1 MQEPCPFDRHEV
13 LNLLFHPRPGLPV
26 HEETNHCF
34 DLFMPAHDGERL
46 SIRCHLKGT
55 DLPTL
60 IFFHGNGEVAS
71 DYDEFAPHLTGCGFN
86 FIIAEYRGYGL
97 SRGEPSVAHMLTD
110 ARTSFTFMEGWLK
123 NRGYNGPMVV
133 MGRSLGS
140 APALELVAAFPERV
154 HALVIESGFARFI
167 PLLHTTGLPQW
178 MELPK
183 ESEGPANLA
192 KISTYEG
199 PVLIIHANEDAIIPF
214 HEGEDLFEASPSE
227 EKHFLEV
234 KNAGHNDVFYVGH
247 RNYLEALTRLSQKLG
262 VC

>member
-1 MQEPCPFDRHEV
+1 MQEACPFDRHEI
-13 LNLLFHPRPGLPV
+13 LSLIFHPRPGLPV
-26 HEETNHCF
+26 SEETNSCF
-34 DLFMPAHDGERL
+34 DLFIAAHDGERL
-46 SIRCHLKGT
+46 AIRCHLKGT

-60 IFFHGNGEVAS
+60 LFFHGNGEVAS

-86 FIIAEYRGYGL
+86 FIISEYRGYGL
-97 SRGEPSVAHMLTD
+97 SRGEPSVAHMLAD
-110 ARTSFTFMEGWLK
+110 ARTAFTFMEGWLK

-140 APALELVAAFPERV
+140 APALELVAAFPKRV

-167 PLLHTTGLPQW
+167 PLLHTIGLPQW
-178 MELPK
+178 MELPN

-214 HEGEDLFEASPSE
+214 HEGEDLFEASPSP
-227 EKHFLEV
+227 EKQFLEV
-234 KNAGHNDVFYVGH
+234 KHAGHNDVFYVGH
-247 RNYLEALTRLSQKLG
+247 RDYLQALSRLAQRLG
-262 VC
+262 DA